1 MRYLKTQ
8 STNRRLL
15 QGKALKFTQ
24 HEELIAES
32 TGAFVMPKGTSAQRP
47 ATEEI
52 GMVRYNTQTRVF
64 EFYQDLGNGNADWTT
79 IRLSEPSPV
88 TFQDTQGG
96 NDIEVIFGPLD
107 AYPSDPNAGY
117 KTPTSINQV
126 LVMVENVLQIPGV
139 NVFLV
144 ENPCNSQSNQI
155 QAVADYGLD
164 IGQSATGTGAFKI
177 KRATMPSPPDGEG
190 SGALQFTSWINKGYH
205 AGQTIV
211 VSGSQNNNGTYT
223 VEDVTAQY
231 LIVSQPLLTE
241 YNAVSGDTFFVD
253 GKSSLT
259 GNSYQVGTPIDPVVY
274 LRFGSPP
281 PTGKFVY
288 VFHNFDK

>member
-24 HEELIAES
+24 FQELIAES
-32 TGAFVMPKGTSAQRP
+32 TGAFVMPKGSSAQRP
-47 ATEEI
+47 ATSEI

-79 IRLSEPSPV
+79 IRLSEPTPI
-88 TFQDTQGG
+88 TFQNAGGG
-96 NDIEVIFGPLD
+96 NDIQIIFGPLD
-107 AYPSDPNAGY
+107 AYPSDPSAGY
-117 KTPTSINQV
+117 KQPTSINQI
-126 LVMVENVLQIPGV
+126 LVMVENVLQIPGE

-144 ENPCNSQSNQI
+144 ENPCNTQTNQI
-155 QAVADYGLD
+155 EVVGDYGLD

-177 KRATMPSPPDGEG
+177 KRLNGV
-190 SGALQFTSWINKGYH
+190 LQFTSWVNKGYH

-211 VSGSQNNNGTYT
+211 VTGSQNNNGTYT
-223 VEDVTAQY
+223 VEDVTPDY
-231 LIVSQPLLTE
+231 LVTTQALITE
-241 YNAVSGDTFFVD
+241 QNAALGNTFFVD
-253 GKSSLT
+253 GKSSTT
-259 GNSYQVGTPIDPVVY
+259 GNSYQVGTAINPVVY
-274 LRFGSPP
+274 VRFGSPP
-281 PTGKFVY
+281 PVGKFVH